1 MMIVAATS
9 YLLLLLL
16 EAILYVNEATT
27 ISHSMRRPTTYVR
40 TYIYTL
46 YLVSFCSS
54 DTCFKASIHP
64 WMLMYVYVLVVCQ
77 ATGQQK
83 GVLYYIYLRLLV
95 IK

>member
-46 YLVSFCSS
+46 
-54 DTCFKASIHP
+54 P
-64 WMLMYVYVLVVCQ
+64 
-77 ATGQQK
+77 
-83 GVLYYIYLRLLV
+83 RELLFE
-95 IK
+95 

>member
-1 MMIVAATS
+1 V
-9 YLLLLLL
+9 
-16 EAILYVNEATT
+16 YVNEATT
-27 ISHSMRRPTTYVR
+27 TLTQHAPADDVR